1 MSVCLTWREHTC
13 FSRQHCV
20 SLSKEKASQK
30 DRLIEIYERRRVFID
45 LKMTGGTWHG
55 KDDSE
60 IYRNKIIFTEICKM
74 KWFESAWCHM
84 SLVKL
89 CLLMQNFHAFFVIL
103 TLLFFQ
109 NDFLILYSYFVF
121 NGGRY
126 HLLARGFYDQIL
138 LRSYSGLQSKKRL
151 WR

>member
-1 MSVCLTWREHTC
+1 
-13 FSRQHCV
+13 
-20 SLSKEKASQK
+20 
-30 DRLIEIYERRRVFID
+30 
-45 LKMTGGTWHG
+45 
-55 KDDSE
+55 
-60 IYRNKIIFTEICKM
+60 
-74 KWFESAWCHM
+74 M

-138 LRSYSGLQSKKRL
+138 LRSYSGLQSKKATKITFVFVVACGCYIFEHSMFDTKNSRAKIAIL
-151 WR
+151 ANIFAKELFYVRQY